1 MCSRRGL
8 KTLSVAICVSLDLLF
23 FFHFLFQL
31 FVIMEECCPPSSS
44 LYILCI
50 CFVQLI
56 LNSNDVVNLL
66 KDVIARKL

>member
-8 KTLSVAICVSLDLLF
+8 KALSVAISVNLDLLG
-23 FFHFLFQL
+23 FFHFLLEL
-31 FVIMEECCPPSSS
+31 FVIMEECCPLSSS

-50 CFVQLI
+50 CFVQ